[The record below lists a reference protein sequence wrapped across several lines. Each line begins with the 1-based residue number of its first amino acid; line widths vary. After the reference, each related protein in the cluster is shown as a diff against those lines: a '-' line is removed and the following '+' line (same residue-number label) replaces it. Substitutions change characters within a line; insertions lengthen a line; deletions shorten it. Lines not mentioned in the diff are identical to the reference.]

1 MNKEIA
7 MIYKIA
13 LSLVLLI
20 LSNSAF
26 AQKYDSIEVSNSKE
40 SDEINITSVGF
51 RTGNLLCVEIVKTL
65 PLPKFGK
72 KADFRWEYIYQQP
85 NSQKAILKIYFL
97 DGKFLKGDFERKA
110 MKKIFN
116 GSFQKRGRLEEK
128 DISIEKFLVEKN
140 KLEGVFKIKLPFSFG
155 WLDSDTL
162 VKVDFKTRIFDRPME
177 RTENPGLI
185 QSYSIKP
192 NLIDGLAKVYYRFCT
207 VDKDTLNSILNFN
220 IGFSDGLA
228 SSFVYIK
235 IPNERKGIVKI
246 TSSDSSD
253 IEEEKSYHYP
263 YYKLEFNRNPFK
275 ESDTPLIGKYTIAT
289 DSLPEKYGDKE
300 IRSRYFKCDSV
311 IFKSIEDI

>member
-1 MNKEIA
+1 

-13 LSLVLLI
+13 LSLVLLV

-26 AQKYDSIEVSNSKE
+26 TQKYDSIEVSNSKE
-40 SDEINITSVGF
+40 SDKIGVNAVGF
-51 RTGNLLCVEIVKTL
+51 RTGNLLCVEIVKNL
-65 PLPKFGK
+65 PLPGFEDKSDYRE
-72 KADFRWEYIYQQP
+72 ALLIINDNP
-85 NSQKAILKIYFL
+85 NYPKRQKAILKIYFL
-97 DGKFLKGDFERKA
+97 DGKFLKGDFERKS

-128 DISIEKFLVEKN
+128 DISIDKFLVEKN
-140 KLEGVFKIKLPFSFG
+140 EVEGIFNIKLPFSFG

-162 VKVDFKTRIFDRPME
+162 VKVAFKTIIFNSSSEQPA
-177 RTENPGLI
+177 NPGLV

-192 NLIDGLAKVYYRFCT
+192 NLIDGLAKVYYKSCT
-207 VDKDTLNSILNFN
+207 VEKDTLNSTLNFN

-235 IPNERKGIVKI
+235 LPNERTRTVKI

-263 YYKLEFNRNPFK
+263 YYKLEFNRNPFI
-275 ESDTPLIGKYTIAT
+275 ESDIPLIGKYLIAT
-289 DSLPEKYGDKE
+289 DSLPEKYGDQE
-300 IRSRYFKCDSV
+300 IRSRYFKCNFNDTT
-311 IFKSIEDI
+311 ID

>member
-1 MNKEIA
+1 

-13 LSLVLLI
+13 LSLVLLV

-40 SDEINITSVGF
+40 SDIIGINAVGF
-51 RTGNLLCVEIVKTL
+51 RTGNLLCVEIVKNL
-65 PLPKFGK
+65 PLPGVEDKSNYRE
-72 KADFRWEYIYQQP
+72 ALLIINDNP
-85 NSQKAILKIYFL
+85 NYPKRQKAILKIYFL

-116 GSFQKRGRLEEK
+116 GSFQKRGSLEAK
-128 DISIEKFLVEKN
+128 DISIDKFLVEKD
-140 KLEGVFKIKLPFSFG
+140 KVEGIFKIKLPFSFG

-162 VKVDFKTRIFDRPME
+162 VKVDFKTIIFDTPSE
-177 RTENPGLI
+177 KALNPGLV

-192 NLIDGLAKVYYRFCT
+192 NLIDGLAKVYYESCT
-207 VDKDTLNSILNFN
+207 VEKDTLNSILNFT
-220 IGFSDGLA
+220 IGISNDMV
-228 SSFVYIK
+228 SSLVYIN
-235 IPNERKGIVKI
+235 IPNERKKTVKI
-246 TSSDSSD
+246 TSSDYSD
-253 IEEEKSYHYP
+253 IEDEKSYHYP
-263 YYKLEFNRNPFK
+263 YYKLEFNHDPFK
-275 ESDTPLIGKYTIAT
+275 ESDMPLIGKYSIAT